1 MKSPSQ
7 FFSYF
12 FTSKTLQK
20 GLSNLNPQNC
30 YGRAEYNKMINRL
43 IGGFV
48 AIIIGVS
55 LIGPI
60 ASQVNIVATS
70 ANSTGSTCTS
80 TSQAGC
86 ANAGLYLS
94 SSWGATVLKM
104 VPGFFALGIL
114 GIGIAVTYG
123 ALRDAGV
130 V

>member
-1 MKSPSQ
+1 
-7 FFSYF
+7 
-12 FTSKTLQK
+12 
-20 GLSNLNPQNC
+20 
-30 YGRAEYNKMINRL
+30 MINRL

-48 AIIIGVS
+48 AILIGVS

-60 ASQVNIVATS
+60 ADQVNTAAQST
-70 ANSTGSTCTS
+70 NSTGQTCTTTTQS
-80 TSQAGC
+80 GC
-86 ANAGLYLS
+86 TGAGLYVS

-114 GIGIAVTYG
+114 GIGIAITYG